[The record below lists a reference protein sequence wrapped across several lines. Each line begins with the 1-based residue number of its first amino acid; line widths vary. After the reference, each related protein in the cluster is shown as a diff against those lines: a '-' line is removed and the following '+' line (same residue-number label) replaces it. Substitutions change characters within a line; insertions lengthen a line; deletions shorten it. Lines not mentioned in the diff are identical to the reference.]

1 MDDFTTLHPDVHM
14 SCRINSFSEIT
25 ELLESREIDF
35 GIAEHTIYEEPTG
48 WTPLSKESFYV
59 LFAKDHPAARLED
72 ISFANLVGYKL
83 ALPDS
88 GSSSRNIL
96 NYIMAHQGAF
106 ANPTFEIT
114 DVYSQLQL
122 IKRGNTITFI
132 PSSALFD
139 ILENRD
145 GHGFSLIEDVGARLI
160 SGTAHTWSLEIS
172 ALSGR
177 SSNPLVGEF
186 RDHCIDYFHRRQQR
200 MDKIISDFCRDSA
213 V

>member
-1 MDDFTTLHPDVHM
+1 MKT
-14 SCRINSFSEIT
+14 
-25 ELLESREIDF
+25 
-35 GIAEHTIYEEPTG
+35 A
-48 WTPLSKESFYV
+48 LSV
-59 LFAKDHPAARLED
+59 L
-72 ISFANLVGYKL
+72 I
-83 ALPDS
+83 
-88 GSSSRNIL
+88 
-96 NYIMAHQGAF
+96 
-106 ANPTFEIT
+106 
-114 DVYSQLQL
+114 
-122 IKRGNTITFI
+122 I

-145 GHGFSLIEDVGARLI
+145 GHGFSLIDDVGARLI
-160 SGTAHTWSLEIS
+160 SGTAQTWSLEIS